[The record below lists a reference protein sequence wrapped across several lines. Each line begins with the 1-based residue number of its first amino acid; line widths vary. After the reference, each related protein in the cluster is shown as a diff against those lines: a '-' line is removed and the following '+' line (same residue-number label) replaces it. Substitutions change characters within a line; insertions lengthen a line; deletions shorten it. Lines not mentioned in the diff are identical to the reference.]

1 MRGGARSPGALISV
15 GCITFTGEAFS
26 HECTKTII
34 IIQEVCIPHN
44 RRVLQ
49 TWNDRVERLIAR
61 EIDPEGMLVSE
72 AVVSEEIG
80 ESRCDFEAEIL
91 AADEHLEE
99 AEILTEKFDDE

>member
-1 MRGGARSPGALISV
+1 MSD
-15 GCITFTGEAFS
+15 
-26 HECTKTII
+26 TKTIT

-80 ESRCDFEAEIL
+80 ASRCDFEEEIP